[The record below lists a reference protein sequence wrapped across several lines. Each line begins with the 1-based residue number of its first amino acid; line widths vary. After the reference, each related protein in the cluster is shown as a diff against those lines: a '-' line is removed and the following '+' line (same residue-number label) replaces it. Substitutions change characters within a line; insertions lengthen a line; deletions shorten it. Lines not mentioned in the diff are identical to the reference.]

1 MIIARCTSAD
11 WKLKQLKQY
20 TMTIYIP
27 SSSLIS
33 AVLFNGSL
41 VKQDG
46 HGATHLPSPFH
57 EQRHLYISNVP
68 PRRPKLRL
76 VEL

>member
-20 TMTIYIP
+20 AMTIYIP

-33 AVLFNGSL
+33 AVLFSGSL

-46 HGATHLPSPFH
+46 HGATRLPPH
-57 EQRHLYISNVP
+57 GQRHLHISNVP